1 MDEGL
6 KQSIEKHIMKLPD
19 VLSCRL
25 KLYQNQIIEIHVLS
39 TFGRNPKQISRDIQ
53 SLCIAAYDIEVDRK
67 IISVAQTYSDEQY
80 LSSRVLF
87 KEVSHHISA
96 AQISDIRVTIGF
108 SEEERTGIATGVNSK
123 SNNNRMVVA
132 ATIQALSEIFKLSS
146 QLVLEEVRVVE
157 MSGEE
162 AVLVAICVMNGFEEE
177 IVVGTALLKRSLN
190 ESIVR
195 ATLDALNRKIFQL
208 ESK

>member
-1 MDEGL
+1 MDETL
-6 KQSIEKHIMKLPD
+6 KQNIEKHIMKLPD

-25 KLYQNQIIEIHVLS
+25 KRIQDQIVEIHILS

-53 SLCIAAYDIEVDRK
+53 SLCMAAYDIEVDRK

-80 LSSRVLF
+80 ISSRVLF
-87 KEVSHHISA
+87 KEVSHHVKES
-96 AQISDIRVTIGF
+96 QISEVRVTIGF
-108 SEEERTGIATGVNSK
+108 SEEEKTGFVTGVNSK

-132 ATIQALSEIFKLSS
+132 ATIKALSEIFKLSS

-157 MSGEE
+157 ISGEE
-162 AVLVAICVMNGFEEE
+162 AVLVAICVMNGFDEE

>member
-1 MDEGL
+1 MDEAL
-6 KQSIEKHIMKLPD
+6 KQSIEKHIVKLPD
-19 VLSCRL
+19 ILSCRL
-25 KLYQNQIIEIHVLS
+25 KLNQQQIVEIHVLS

-53 SLCIAAYDIEVDRK
+53 SLCIAAYDIEIDRK

-80 LSSRVLF
+80 ISSRVLF
-87 KEVSHHISA
+87 KEVSHHVKESHV
-96 AQISDIRVTIGF
+96 SEIRVTIAF
-108 SEEERTGIATGVNSK
+108 SDEEKTGLVTGVNSK

-157 MSGEE
+157 ISGEE
-162 AVLVAICVMNGFEEE
+162 AVLVAICVMNGFDEE
-177 IVVGTALLKRSLN
+177 IVVGTALVKRSLN
-190 ESIVR
+190 ETIVR

-208 ESK
+208 EAK

>member
-1 MDEGL
+1 VDETL
-6 KQSIEKHIMKLPD
+6 KQNIEKHIMKLPD

-25 KLYQNQIIEIHVLS
+25 KRIQDQIVEIHVLS

-53 SLCIAAYDIEVDRK
+53 SLCMAAYDIEVDRK

-80 LSSRVLF
+80 ISSRVLF
-87 KEVSHHISA
+87 KEVSHHVKES
-96 AQISDIRVTIGF
+96 QISEVRVTIGF
-108 SEEERTGIATGVNSK
+108 SEEEKTGFVTGVNSK
-123 SNNNRMVVA
+123 SNNNRMAVA
-132 ATIQALSEIFKLSS
+132 ATIKALSEIFKLSS

-157 MSGEE
+157 ISGEE
-162 AVLVAICVMNGFEEE
+162 AVLVAICVMNGFDEE